1 MTKTQQLLETYLNCL
16 GLDYTLK
23 VSENGESLILNIIVP
38 KHNNEKIGILKGKK
52 GQNIINIRRVLKV
65 VSSLEG
71 KNPLIVIK
79 LVD

>member
-16 GLDYTLK
+16 GLDYSLK
-23 VSENGESLILNIIVP
+23 TAENEGSLIFNIIVP
-38 KHNNEKIGILKGKK
+38 KHNNEKIGILKGKN
-52 GQNIINIRRVLKV
+52 GQNIINIRRVLKI

-71 KNPLIVIK
+71 YSPLIVIK